1 MGTWPILTWIIF
13 LPMLGILPL
22 LIIGKTHK
30 NALRWVAL
38 LTTTADF
45 ILSLFLVSGFKGG
58 TSDFQFIEKLPW
70 IKSVGIEYHVG
81 VDGISI
87 LLILLTTFI
96 SVISIASTW
105 TAITEK
111 VKGFMISFLILET
124 GMLGVFLAL
133 DLFLFY
139 VFWEVML
146 LPMYFLIG
154 IWGGQRRIYAAIKFI
169 IYTMVGSL
177 LMLLAIIALYF
188 LNYQYTGIYTFDLTV
203 MMDLPIMASTQLWL
217 FGAFALAFAIK
228 VPMFPFHTW
237 LPDAHV
243 EAPTA
248 GSIILAGVLLKMGT
262 YGFVRFCLP
271 MFPHAVYQFM
281 PLISILALIGILYGG
296 LVSAVQK
303 DVKSLVAF
311 SSVAHLGFVMLGM
324 FALNTQGLSGS
335 ILQMV
340 NHGISTGALFMLVG
354 MIYERRHTRL
364 IEDFGGIAHVMPVFA
379 TAFMIIALSSIGLPG
394 TNGFVGEFLILLGMF
409 KTNQVYAILGTAG
422 IIIAAVYMLWMVQRV
437 FYGEV
442 THEENKILK
451 DINWREKFLL
461 VPLIVMVFWIGFY
474 PKPFLKLIEP
484 SVINLVET
492 IQQKYQASYR
502 DFELDMATVPDMTD
516 NNHTDSRDELE
527 VGK

>member
-1 MGTWPILTWIIF
+1 MGNWPILSWIIF
-13 LPMLGILPL
+13 LPLIGIVPL
-22 LIIGKTHK
+22 LLIDKERK
-30 NALRWVAL
+30 NLLRITAL
-38 LTTTADF
+38 LTSIINF
-45 ILSLFLVSGFKGG
+45 VLSLILVSGFD
-58 TSDFQFIEKLPW
+58 SSNFNFQFVEKLPW
-70 IKSVGIEYHVG
+70 ISSVGIDYHVG

-96 SVISIASTW
+96 SIISIASTW

-111 VKGFMISFLILET
+111 VKGFMIAFLIMET
-124 GMLGVFLAL
+124 GMLGVFMAL

-139 VFWEVML
+139 IFWEVML

-154 IWGGQRRIYAAIKFI
+154 VWGGTRRIYAAIKFVLF
-169 IYTMVGSL
+169 TMAGSL
-177 LMLLAIIALYF
+177 IMLLGIIFIYY
-188 LNYQYTGIYTFDLTV
+188 LNYQYTGIHTFDLTV
-203 MMDLPIMASTQLWL
+203 MYDLPIRATTQLWL
-217 FGAFALAFAIK
+217 FGAFAIAFAIK

-271 MFPHAVYQFM
+271 LFPVAAYKFM

-296 LVSAVQK
+296 LVSMVQK

-324 FALNTQGLSGS
+324 FALNTQGISGS

-354 MIYERRHTRL
+354 MLYERRHTRM

-379 TAFMIIALSSIGLPG
+379 ACFMIIALSSIGLPG

-409 KTNQVYAILGTAG
+409 KVNITFAVLGTLG
-422 IIIAAVYMLWMVQRV
+422 VIIAAVYMLWMIQRV
-437 FYGEV
+437 FFGEC
-442 THEENKILK
+442 TNEKNKVLK
-451 DINWREKFLL
+451 DINWRERFLL
-461 VPLIVMVFWIGFY
+461 VPLIVMVFWIGLY
-474 PKPFLKLIEP
+474 PKPFLNLIEP
-484 SVINLVET
+484 AVENLVET
-492 IQQKYQASYR
+492 IEQKYQASFY
-502 DFELDMATVPDMTD
+502 DFQHDMAVSDD
-516 NNHTDSRDELE
+516 LLDEFQADADAE
-527 VGK
+527 REAAR

>member
-1 MGTWPILTWIIF
+1 MENWPILTWIVF
-13 LPMLGILPL
+13 LPLFGIIPL
-22 LIIGKTHK
+22 LLVPKEQKNLLRII
-30 NALRWVAL
+30 AL
-38 LTTTADF
+38 LVAFANFILSLILVGGFDGTTADF
-45 ILSLFLVSGFKGG
+45 
-58 TSDFQFIEKLPW
+58 QFVEKIAW
-70 IKSVGIEYHVG
+70 IKTIGIDYHLG
-81 VDGISI
+81 VDGLSI

-124 GMLGVFLAL
+124 GMLGVFLSL

-139 VFWEVML
+139 VFWEIML
-146 LPMYFLIG
+146 LPMYFIIG
-154 IWGGQRRIYAAIKFI
+154 VWGGTRRIYAAIKFVLF
-169 IYTMVGSL
+169 TMSGSL
-177 LMLLAIIALYF
+177 LMLLAIIFIYF
-188 LNYQYTGIYTFDLTV
+188 QNYQYTGLYTFDLTV
-203 MMDLPIMASTQLWL
+203 MLDLPIPATAQLWL

-228 VPMFPFHTW
+228 VPMFPLHTW

-262 YGFVRFCLP
+262 YGFIRFCLP
-271 MFPHAVYQFM
+271 LFPVAAYKFM

-303 DVKSLVAF
+303 DIKSLVAY

-324 FALNTQGLSGS
+324 FALNTQGISGS

-379 TAFMIIALSSIGLPG
+379 ACFMIIALSSIGLPG

-409 KTNQVYAILGTAG
+409 KTNVTFAVLGTLG

-437 FYGEV
+437 FYGEC
-442 THEENKILK
+442 TNEKNKVLK
-451 DINWREKFLL
+451 DINWRERLL
-461 VPLIVMVFWIGFY
+461 LIPLIILVFWIGLY
-474 PKPFLKLIEP
+474 PKPFLKIIEP
-484 SVINLVET
+484 SVQNLVET
-492 IQQKYQASYR
+492 IEQKYQASQNE
-502 DFELDMATVPDMTD
+502 FEYDMATTADILDESQTD
-516 NNHTDSRDELE
+516 IQTEPE
-527 VGK
+527 VTE

>member
-1 MGTWPILTWIIF
+1 MGNWPILTWIIF

-22 LIIGKTHK
+22 LLIGKNHK

-38 LTTTADF
+38 LTATADF
-45 ILSLFLVSGFKGG
+45 ILSLFLVSGFKGD

-70 IKSVGIEYHVG
+70 IKSVGIEYHIG

-169 IYTMVGSL
+169 LYTMVGSL

-271 MFPHAVYQFM
+271 MFPNAVHQFM
-281 PLISILALIGILYGG
+281 PLICILALIGIIYGG

-379 TAFMIIALSSIGLPG
+379 TAFIIIALSSIGLPG

-442 THEENKILK
+442 THEENKVLK

-484 SVINLVET
+484 SVVNLVET
-492 IQQKYQASYR
+492 VQQKYQASYR
-502 DFELDMATVPDMTD
+502 DFELDMATVPDMID
-516 NNHTDSRDELE
+516 NNQGSSEGERE
-527 VGK
+527 VSK

>member
-1 MGTWPILTWIIF
+1 
-13 LPMLGILPL
+13 
-22 LIIGKTHK
+22 
-30 NALRWVAL
+30 
-38 LTTTADF
+38 
-45 ILSLFLVSGFKGG
+45 
-58 TSDFQFIEKLPW
+58 
-70 IKSVGIEYHVG
+70 
-81 VDGISI
+81 
-87 LLILLTTFI
+87 
-96 SVISIASTW
+96 
-105 TAITEK
+105 
-111 VKGFMISFLILET
+111 MISFLILET

-154 IWGGQRRIYAAIKFI
+154 IWGGQRRIYAAVKFI
-169 IYTMVGSL
+169 LYTMVGSL

-271 MFPHAVYQFM
+271 MFPNAVHQFM
-281 PLISILALIGILYGG
+281 PLICILALIGIIYGG

-311 SSVAHLGFVMLGM
+311 SSVAHLGFVMLGI

-422 IIIAAVYMLWMVQRV
+422 IIIAAVYMLS
-437 FYGEV
+437 
-442 THEENKILK
+442 
-451 DINWREKFLL
+451 
-461 VPLIVMVFWIGFY
+461 LIHI
-474 PKPFLKLIEP
+474 
-484 SVINLVET
+484 
-492 IQQKYQASYR
+492 
-502 DFELDMATVPDMTD
+502 
-516 NNHTDSRDELE
+516 
-527 VGK
+527 

>member
-1 MGTWPILTWIIF
+1 MDNWPILSWIIF
-13 LPMLGILPL
+13 LPLIGIIPL
-22 LIIGKTHK
+22 LIIDK
-30 NALRWVAL
+30 NQKNLLRSVAL
-38 LTTTADF
+38 IFSFANF
-45 ILSLFLVSGFKGG
+45 ILSLFLVSGFDSSN
-58 TSDFQFIEKLPW
+58 TNFQFVEKVSW
-70 IKSVGIEYHVG
+70 IKSVGIDYHIG

-124 GMLGVFLAL
+124 GMLGVFMAL

-139 VFWEVML
+139 VFWEAML

-154 IWGGQRRIYAAIKFI
+154 VWGGKRRIYAAIKFVLF
-169 IYTMVGSL
+169 TMAGSL
-177 LMLLAIIALYF
+177 LMLLGIIFLYIQ
-188 LNYQYTGIYTFDLTV
+188 NYQYTGIYTFDLTV
-203 MMDLPIMASTQLWL
+203 MLDLPIAAATQLWL

-271 MFPHAVYQFM
+271 LFPVAAYKFM

-324 FALNTQGLSGS
+324 FALNTQGISGS

-379 TAFMIIALSSIGLPG
+379 AIFMIIALSSIGLPG

-409 KTNQVYAILGTAG
+409 KTNMTFGILGTSG
-422 IIIAAVYMLWMVQRV
+422 VIIAAVYMLWMVQRV
-437 FYGEV
+437 FFGEC
-442 THEENKILK
+442 TNEKNKVLK
-451 DINWREKFLL
+451 DINWRERILL
-461 VPLIVMVFWIGFY
+461 IPLIVMVFWIGIY
-474 PKPFLKLIEP
+474 PKPFLNLIEP
-484 SVINLVET
+484 SVKNLVET
-492 IQQKYQASYR
+492 VEQKYQASLFDY
-502 DFELDMATVPDMTD
+502 DDATVIAIDMPDESQSD
-516 NNHTDSRDELE
+516 IDADRE
-527 VGK
+527 VIK

>member
-1 MGTWPILTWIIF
+1 MENWPILSWIIF
-13 LPMLGILPL
+13 LPLIGIVPL
-22 LIIGKTHK
+22 LLISKEKK
-30 NALRWVAL
+30 NLLRITAL
-38 LTTTADF
+38 LFSFANF
-45 ILSLFLVSGFKGG
+45 VLSLVLVSRFDS
-58 TSDFQFIEKLPW
+58 SDINFQFVEKLPW
-70 IKSVGIEYHVG
+70 ISSVGIEYHVG

-96 SVISIASTW
+96 SIISIASTW

-111 VKGFMISFLILET
+111 VKGFMISFLIMEV
-124 GMLGVFLAL
+124 GMLGVFMAL

-146 LPMYFLIG
+146 LPMYFIIG
-154 IWGGQRRIYAAIKFI
+154 VWGGARRIYAAIKFVLF
-169 IYTMVGSL
+169 TMAGSL
-177 LMLLAIIALYF
+177 LMLLGIIFIYY
-188 LNYQYTGIYTFDLTV
+188 LNYQYTGIHTFDFTV
-203 MMDLPIMASTQLWL
+203 MLDLPIRATTQLWL
-217 FGAFALAFAIK
+217 FGAFAIAFAIK

-271 MFPHAVYQFM
+271 LFPVAAYKFM
-281 PLISILALIGILYGG
+281 PLISILALIGIIYGG
-296 LVSAVQK
+296 LVSIVQK

-311 SSVAHLGFVMLGM
+311 SSVAHLGFVMLGI
-324 FALNTQGLSGS
+324 FALNVQGISGS

-379 TAFMIIALSSIGLPG
+379 ACFMIIALSSIGLPG

-409 KTNQVYAILGTAG
+409 KTNITFAVLGTLG
-422 IIIAAVYMLWMVQRV
+422 IIIAAVYMLWMIQRV
-437 FYGEV
+437 FFGECNN
-442 THEENKILK
+442 EKNKVLK

-461 VPLIVMVFWIGFY
+461 APLIVLVFWIGFY
-474 PKPFLKLIEP
+474 PKPFLSLIEP
-484 SVINLVET
+484 AVENLVENVE
-492 IQQKYQASYR
+492 QKYQASNYN
-502 DFELDMATVPDMTD
+502 FQHDMATNIDMLE
-516 NNHTDSRDELE
+516 ELE
-527 VGK
+527 TDADTEREEIK

>member
-1 MGTWPILTWIIF
+1 MDHWPILTWIVF
-13 LPMLGILPL
+13 LPLIGVIPL
-22 LIIGKTHK
+22 LMIGKDRK
-30 NALRWVAL
+30 NLLRTTAL
-38 LTTTADF
+38 LFAFVDF
-45 ILSLFLVSGFKGG
+45 IISLILVFRFDSSTPDMQFVEKVKWI
-58 TSDFQFIEKLPW
+58 TSI
-70 IKSVGIEYHVG
+70 GIDYHLG
-81 VDGISI
+81 VDGLSI
-87 LLILLTTFI
+87 LLVLLTTFI

-111 VKGFMISFLILET
+111 VKGFMIAFLMLET
-124 GMLGVFLAL
+124 GILGVFLAM

-146 LPMYFLIG
+146 LPMYFIIG
-154 IWGGQRRIYAAIKFI
+154 VWGGPRKIYAAIKFI
-169 IYTMVGSL
+169 LFTMAGSL
-177 LMLLAIIALYF
+177 LMLLAIIFLYF

-203 MMDLPIMASTQLWL
+203 ILNMPIAHNIQLWL

-248 GSIILAGVLLKMGT
+248 GSIILAAVLLKMGT

-271 MFPHAVYQFM
+271 LFPVATIQFM
-281 PLISILALIGILYGG
+281 PLISILAIIGIIYGG
-296 LVSAVQK
+296 FVSMVQK

-364 IEDFGGIAHVMPVFA
+364 IDEFGGVAHVMPVYA
-379 TAFMIIALSSIGLPG
+379 TGFMIIALSSIGLPG

-409 KTNQVYAILGTAG
+409 
-422 IIIAAVYMLWMVQRV
+422 
-437 FYGEV
+437 
-442 THEENKILK
+442 
-451 DINWREKFLL
+451 
-461 VPLIVMVFWIGFY
+461 
-474 PKPFLKLIEP
+474 
-484 SVINLVET
+484 
-492 IQQKYQASYR
+492 
-502 DFELDMATVPDMTD
+502 
-516 NNHTDSRDELE
+516 
-527 VGK
+527 